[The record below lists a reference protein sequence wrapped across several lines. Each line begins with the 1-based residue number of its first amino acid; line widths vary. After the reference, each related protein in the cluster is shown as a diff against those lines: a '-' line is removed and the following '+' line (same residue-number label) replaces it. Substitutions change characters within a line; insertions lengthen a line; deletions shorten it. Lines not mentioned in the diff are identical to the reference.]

1 MIKHFLKITFRSIRK
16 SKIYTLINIIGLSL
30 GLTCALIIALWV
42 KYELS
47 FDKFHKNQKDL
58 YKAAFCFEPQDFHG
72 DILPPPLAQHLKDNF
87 SDVKNTTV
95 FFSQKNRKIVY
106 DKNGFLTDG
115 AYVDSTFFSMFT
127 FPFIIGSP
135 SEAFTNPNS
144 IVITQPLA
152 EKIFGDDNPIGE
164 MVELDING
172 LQQFVVSGVLKD
184 NPSNSD
190 LQFEFLIP
198 YELISAYVNTWDYK
212 MLKAYVQLEN
222 GKDYFEVNTKIAG
235 VINQFKPDWNNQLYI
250 TPLTRCHL
258 YNLQGGGRIQYV
270 YIFSIVAILILII
283 ATFNF
288 VNLTMARSDKRI
300 REIGVKRI
308 IGSRKRLLIFQFLYE
323 AQLLSFIA
331 LVFSV
336 IIIELFLPS
345 VNNLLNVNLDL
356 RYNFLTISVLLG
368 FALISGLISG
378 IYPAFFLSSVR
389 PIDILKKNIQ
399 PFSLL
404 NKNGSYRNRSQKISF
419 RSVLVVFQ
427 FTLTIVL
434 ISGIFIVKNQLQ
446 YLQKKD
452 LGYDKENVLVMH
464 MQGNFLN
471 QYEIVKNE
479 LLQIPEI
486 LNIATSESH
495 LTNWQASDTPDWEG
509 KESDIIFDMGVNS
522 VDYDFEKTL
531 GIEMA
536 EGRFLSKEFSRDAL
550 EGYVINEAA
559 VEVMGLENPVG
570 KNMSIFD
577 RPGTII
583 GVIKNMHT
591 ESLHSEIKPFAY
603 MYTSVGPYMFIKT
616 NSSSISKTIQ
626 TIRNKVQQIVPD
638 DPATVSFLDEDLNEL
653 YVSEMTTEKL
663 MEYSSFIAI
672 IISCLGLFGLSF
684 YGSKL
689 RIKEIGIRKVNGA
702 KVPEVLAML
711 NKDFVKWV
719 TIAFIIAT
727 PISWYVMDK
736 WLASFA
742 YRTNM
747 NWWIFVLSGV
757 LALGIALL
765 TVSYQTYKAA
775 TRNPVEALRYE

>member
-1 MIKHFLKITFRSIRK
+1 M
-16 SKIYTLINIIGLSL
+16 LS
-30 GLTCALIIALWV
+30 
-42 KYELS
+42 
-47 FDKFHKNQKDL
+47 
-58 YKAAFCFEPQDFHG
+58 
-72 DILPPPLAQHLKDNF
+72 
-87 SDVKNTTV
+87 
-95 FFSQKNRKIVY
+95 
-106 DKNGFLTDG
+106 
-115 AYVDSTFFSMFT
+115 
-127 FPFIIGSP
+127 GSP
-135 SEAFTNPNS
+135 SGAFTNPNS
-144 IVITQPLA
+144 IVITQALA
-152 EKIFGDDNPIGE
+152 EKIFGENNPIGTLI
-164 MVELDING
+164 ELDING

-184 NPSNSD
+184 IPTNTD

-198 YELISAYVNTWDYK
+198 FELISAYVNSWDYK
-212 MLKAYVQLEN
+212 MTETYVQLEK
-222 GKDYFEVNTKIAG
+222 GKDYSEVNTKIKG
-235 VINQFKPDWNNQLYI
+235 VISEFKPDWNNQLYI

-258 YNLQGGGRIQYV
+258 YNLGGGGRIQYV
-270 YIFSIVAILILII
+270 YIFSIVAMLILVI
-283 ATFNF
+283 AIFNF

-308 IGSRKRLLIFQFLYE
+308 IGSSKSLLILQFLYE
-323 AQLLSFIA
+323 ALLLSIIA

-336 IIIELFLPS
+336 FIIELFLPS

-356 RYNFLTISVLLG
+356 RYNFLNISVLLG
-368 FALISGLISG
+368 FAIISGLISG
-378 IYPAFFLSSVR
+378 IYPALFLSSLR
-389 PIDILKKNIQ
+389 PIDVLKKNIQ
-399 PFSLL
+399 PLRLL
-404 NKNGSYRNRSQKISF
+404 NRKGSVNPSQKISF

-434 ISGIFIVKNQLQ
+434 ISGILIIKNQLQ
-446 YLQKKD
+446 YLQDKD

-464 MQGNFLN
+464 MQGNLQN

-479 LLQIPEI
+479 LLELPEI

-495 LTNWQASDTPDWEG
+495 LTNWRASDTPDWEG

-522 VDYDFEKTL
+522 VDYDFDQTL

-536 EGRFLSKEFSRDAL
+536 EGRFLSKEFSRDAT

-559 VEVMGLENPVG
+559 VEVMGLKDPVG
-570 KNMSIFD
+570 KKMSIFN
-577 RPGTII
+577 RQGTII

-591 ESLHSEIKPFAY
+591 ESLHAEIKPFAY
-603 MYTSVGPYMFIKT
+603 RYTSVGSYMFIKT
-616 NSSSISKTIQ
+616 NSSSISQTIQ
-626 TIRNKVQQIVPD
+626 TIRNKVRQIVPD
-638 DPATVSFLDEDLNEL
+638 DPANVSFLDDDLNEL
-653 YVSEMTTEKL
+653 YVSELTTEKL

-672 IISCLGLFGLSF
+672 LISCLGLFGLSF

-702 KVPEVLAML
+702 RVSEVLAML

-727 PISWYVMDK
+727 PVSWYIMNK
-736 WLASFA
+736 WLESFA

-747 NWWIFVLSGV
+747 SWWIFALAGL

-765 TVSYQTYKAA
+765 TVSWQSWRAA